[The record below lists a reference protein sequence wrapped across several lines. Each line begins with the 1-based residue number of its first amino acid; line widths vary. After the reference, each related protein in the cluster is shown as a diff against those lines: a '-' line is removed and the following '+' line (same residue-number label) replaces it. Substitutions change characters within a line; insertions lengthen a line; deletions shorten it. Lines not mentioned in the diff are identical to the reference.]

1 MERAASL
8 LRSLRRSSRRRFDV
22 RAGRGLILVIIDNC
36 TMVVLVRRGYFK
48 GAHERRHTS
57 FVRAIDFGPRLSDQ
71 STTLS
76 HGLRPIQEGA
86 RLLDQQRRQRQGRG
100 GASPPARGVEPS
112 EGGMKAKDDAALLLQ
127 KAASMHLGA
136 VHKPPSESKKAD
148 HTQYSFAPN
157 GRTLDEASKR
167 EIKRRIE
174 LEYEAANLLQRSCAT
189 HLALTEEKKV
199 KPPTLKIP
207 TAADQRSTSENP
219 VAAALETARGLLDG
233 IANTLQGSG
242 DGPSTTLPP
251 QGKQQDD
258 NLFATALTSARA
270 FFQPQQE
277 TPQKLQLSS
286 AEDLAAQL
294 EQQQQQAEQVEQVEP
309 EPPEDFKDLAA
320 DIASR
325 RPIPEPPTTMWPSGA
340 AAAVIVVPQA
350 EEAAAIKMQAVA
362 RGRSSRLSRASAA
375 KEEVVVVEAP
385 AAGAD
390 RRRPR

>member
-1 MERAASL
+1 MGCGPSKKEPVFSINNDDSGKDEAAQVLQRAASSHL
-8 LRSLRRSSRRRFDV
+8 
-22 RAGRGLILVIIDNC
+22 
-36 TMVVLVRRGYFK
+36 K
-48 GAHERRHTS
+48 GNE
-57 FVRAIDFGPRLSDQ
+57 
-71 STTLS
+71 
-76 HGLRPIQEGA
+76 
-86 RLLDQQRRQRQGRG
+86 
-100 GASPPARGVEPS
+100 
-112 EGGMKAKDDAALLLQ
+112 KAKDDAALLLQ

-233 IANTLQGSG
+233 IANTLRGSG

-294 EQQQQQAEQVEQVEP
+294 EQQLI
-309 EPPEDFKDLAA
+309 D
-320 DIASR
+320 
-325 RPIPEPPTTMWPSGA
+325 M
-340 AAAVIVVPQA
+340 
-350 EEAAAIKMQAVA
+350 
-362 RGRSSRLSRASAA
+362 
-375 KEEVVVVEAP
+375 
-385 AAGAD
+385 
-390 RRRPR
+390 

>member
-1 MERAASL
+1 MGCGPSKKEPVFSINNDDSGKDEAAQVLQRAASSHL
-8 LRSLRRSSRRRFDV
+8 
-22 RAGRGLILVIIDNC
+22 
-36 TMVVLVRRGYFK
+36 K
-48 GAHERRHTS
+48 GNE
-57 FVRAIDFGPRLSDQ
+57 
-71 STTLS
+71 
-76 HGLRPIQEGA
+76 
-86 RLLDQQRRQRQGRG
+86 
-100 GASPPARGVEPS
+100 
-112 EGGMKAKDDAALLLQ
+112 KAKDDAALLLQ

-233 IANTLQGSG
+233 IANTLRGSG

-294 EQQQQQAEQVEQVEP
+294 EQQQAEQVEQAEP
-309 EPPEDFKDLAA
+309 EPEDFKDLAA

-325 RPIPEPPTTMWPSGA
+325 RPIPEPPKVVPSGE
-340 AAAVIVVPQA
+340 A
-350 EEAAAIKMQAVA
+350 EEAAAVKMQAVA

-375 KEEVVVVEAP
+375 KEEVVVVVEAP
-385 AAGAD
+385 AGAA
-390 RRRPR
+390 PETAEVKQQL